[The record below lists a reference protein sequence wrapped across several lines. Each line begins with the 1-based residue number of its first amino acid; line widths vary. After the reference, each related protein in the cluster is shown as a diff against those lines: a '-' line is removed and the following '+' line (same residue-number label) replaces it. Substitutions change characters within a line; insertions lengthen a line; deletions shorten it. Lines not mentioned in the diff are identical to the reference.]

1 MTTAFPSLPQDIS
14 ADLFKEVFTMTKKLV
29 IIAGIIGL
37 AAAAAAAVAFFL
49 TKNRTIAEC
58 LDCEEDDEI

>member
-1 MTTAFPSLPQDIS
+1 
-14 ADLFKEVFTMTKKLV
+14 MTKKLV

-37 AAAAAAAVAFFL
+37 AAAAAAAVAFIL

>member
-1 MTTAFPSLPQDIS
+1 
-14 ADLFKEVFTMTKKLV
+14 MTKKLV

-49 TKNRTIAEC
+49 TRNKSIAGYRAVFMSSGESKWQKKKR
-58 LDCEEDDEI
+58 

>member
-1 MTTAFPSLPQDIS
+1 
-14 ADLFKEVFTMTKKLV
+14 MTKKLV

-37 AAAAAAAVAFFL
+37 ATIAAAGVAFFL
-49 TKNRTIAEC
+49 TKNKTISEA

>member
-1 MTTAFPSLPQDIS
+1 
-14 ADLFKEVFTMTKKLV
+14 MTKKLV

-37 AAAAAAAVAFFL
+37 ARIVAAAVPFVL
-49 TKNRTIAEC
+49 TKNKSIAEA

>member
-1 MTTAFPSLPQDIS
+1 
-14 ADLFKEVFTMTKKLV
+14 MTKKFV

-37 AAAAAAAVAFFL
+37 AAAAAAAVAIIL
-49 TKNRTIAEC
+49 TRNKNIAEC